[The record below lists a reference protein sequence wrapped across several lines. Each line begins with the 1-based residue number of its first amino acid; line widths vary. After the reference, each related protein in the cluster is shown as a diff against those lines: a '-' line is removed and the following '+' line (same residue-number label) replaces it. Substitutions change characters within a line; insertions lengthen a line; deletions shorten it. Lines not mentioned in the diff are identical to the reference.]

1 MQLVYAYHE
10 TTPTM
15 KYYYTDEKIN
25 FIVDNELKV
34 NLNNFKWK
42 WDLLPQ

>member
-10 TTPTM
+10 ATPNPI
-15 KYYYTDEKIN
+15 KDYYTDEKIN

-34 NLNNFKWK
+34 NINNF
-42 WDLLPQ
+42 